1 MAEMLIFT
9 KRYVGK
15 RIYDELVD
23 FDYSYDLSISGYST
37 LLLYLLEFDWNVSEL
52 QWSFYIA

>member
-23 FDYSYDLSISGYST
+23 FDYSYDLSISGCST

-52 QWSFYIA
+52 Q